1 MNPYSIILYRFNK
14 NKKLGKKMNK
24 QISELTQR
32 EITRKEFL
40 TITGFGIMSI
50 MGIGSIIKLL
60 SGKSSIYNHQ
70 ASAGYGA
77 SPYGGAKTQNSEL

>member
-1 MNPYSIILYRFNK
+1 
-14 NKKLGKKMNK
+14 MNK

-40 TITGFGIMSI
+40 TIAGFGIMSI

-60 SGKSSIYNHQ
+60 SGKSTIFNHQ

-77 SPYGGAKTQNSEL
+77 SAYGGVKTQNTSNL